1 MQNLEKLKTIKANLK
16 MKNRRKINKL
26 RDRFSKSEIKEIRRD
41 LYEIENKKNSFYTK
55 NKRDWKKS
63 FWIRK
68 NIFKADKKYYD
79 YDDIKYKGIRDVKNV
94 FDLSI
99 DKDY

>member
-1 MQNLEKLKTIKANLK
+1 

-55 NKRDWKKS
+55 NKRD
-63 FWIRK
+63 
-68 NIFKADKKYYD
+68 
-79 YDDIKYKGIRDVKNV
+79 
-94 FDLSI
+94 
-99 DKDY
+99 